1 MREKTKKK
9 KKRKAS
15 LLEDIIKIFKTDT
28 KRIWKALKTLALFLS
43 NFFLHIVNCVTNFV
57 KWSRIFLST
66 CVRSICK
73 VLKKIWKS
81 YIFLPLILFLIL
93 TAVYIIFK
101 EWFII
106 LANSINFTIEK
117 LDYGVLIAIYIGI
130 CTFAIPYAVF
140 LAKEI
145 KSNNEPFR
153 AEIFTRSSWIVYL
166 ISFELIGF
174 FGIIYLTDKGYYAYM
189 IILISL
195 LTIIVFLKILVLF
208 KDGEKFKK
216 LYNKKVYSSIDRIVA
231 TELEYAERNDDLFR
245 KKDTYS
251 NIDFNPFRFNNGL
264 KNAKKYLIQSSKKGI
279 IENISQKRL
288 RQLDHLIAETMKKIN
303 DNKTYSLNYRKTSK
317 ELKRK
322 ISCQVKVRNL
332 CGYNV
337 NSETIIGEVYFVFDA
352 SDKKIESKINK
363 LKKVIENSVKKKL

>member
-1 MREKTKKK
+1 MWVSKFR
-9 KKRKAS
+9 
-15 LLEDIIKIFKTDT
+15 LEP
-28 KRIWKALKTLALFLS
+28 S
-43 NFFLHIVNCVTNFV
+43 
-57 KWSRIFLST
+57 
-66 CVRSICK
+66 
-73 VLKKIWKS
+73 
-81 YIFLPLILFLIL
+81 ILFNEQNDATVKKDSIIRGSLSLYFSQGVGFGLSLVNAIVLARIL
-93 TAVYIIFK
+93 TPHDYGIIGMATVF
-101 EWFII
+101 
-106 LANSINFTIEK
+106 INF
-117 LDYGVLIAIYIGI
+117 
-130 CTFAIPYAVF
+130 
-140 LAKEI
+140 
-145 KSNNEPFR
+145 
-153 AEIFTRSSWIVYL
+153 
-166 ISFELIGF
+166 
-174 FGIIYLTDKGYYAYM
+174 
-189 IILISL
+189 
-195 LTIIVFLKILVLF
+195 LVLF